1 MTAFN
6 VVRFRVKPGRE
17 QEFVDYHRGID
28 PRLLPG
34 ARRFS
39 LVKTGGSTF
48 CALGEWETFD
58 NIVAARP
65 TMIGFLDAMRD
76 CLEELSTEL
85 GVTDPISGEAVVEL
99 GGPAAAA
106 PKMRA
111 ARKAAPKK
119 KAAAKRTKPKAKK
132 APAKKPARKP
142 TKKPAK
148 KTARRR

>member
-17 QEFVDYHRGID
+17 QEFVDYHRSID
-28 PRLLPG
+28 ARLLPG

-39 LVKTGGSTF
+39 LVKTGDSTF

-65 TMIGFLDAMRD
+65 TMVGFLDAMRD
-76 CLEELSTEL
+76 CLEELSSEL

-99 GGPAAAA
+99 GGAAVV
-106 PKMRA
+106 KRRA
-111 ARKAAPKK
+111 ARKATPKK
-119 KAAAKRTKPKAKK
+119 KAAAKRTKAAPKK
-132 APAKKPARKP
+132 AAKKPARKP
-142 TKKPAK
+142 AKKPARQS
-148 KTARRR
+148 ARGR

>member
-17 QEFVDYHRGID
+17 QEFVDFHHSID

-39 LVKTGGSTF
+39 LIRTGNSTF
-48 CALGEWETFD
+48 CALGEWESFD
-58 NIVAARP
+58 NLVAARP

-76 CLEELSTEL
+76 CLEELGNDL
-85 GVTDPISGEAVVEL
+85 GVTDPVSGEAVVEL
-99 GGPAAAA
+99 GGPAAAK
-106 PKMRA
+106 PRA

-119 KAAAKRTKPKAKK
+119 KAVAKRAKAAPKK
-132 APAKKPARKP
+132 AAAKKPARKP
-142 TKKPAK
+142 AKKPAK
-148 KTARRR
+148 KAARRR